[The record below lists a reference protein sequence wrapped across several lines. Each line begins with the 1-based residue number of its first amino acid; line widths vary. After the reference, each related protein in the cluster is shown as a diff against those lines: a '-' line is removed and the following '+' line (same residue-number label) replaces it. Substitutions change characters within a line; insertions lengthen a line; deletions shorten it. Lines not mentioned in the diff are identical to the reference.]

1 MQMMPMDGTGQTR
14 QVIQRL
20 VARFPDRAPEIRHS
34 ALSDPTFRDICDD
47 LAIALETLSRFE
59 ARSDAD
65 MCPEI
70 PEYKTLILE
79 LETEISSYLAR
90 TESS

>member
-1 MQMMPMDGTGQTR
+1 MGQTR
-14 QVIQRL
+14 QMIQRL
-20 VARFPDRAPEIRHS
+20 VARFPDYAPEIRHS

-47 LAIALETLSRFE
+47 LAIALETLSQFE

-65 MCPEI
+65 TCPEI

-79 LETEISSYLAR
+79 LEAEVRSHLVR
-90 TESS
+90 LERR

>member
-1 MQMMPMDGTGQTR
+1 MGQTR

-20 VARFPDRAPEIRHS
+20 VARFPDHAPGIRHS

-47 LAIALETLSRFE
+47 LAIALETLSYFE
-59 ARSDAD
+59 ARSDAET
-65 MCPEI
+65 CPEI

-79 LETEISSYLAR
+79 LEAEISAHVATLGNR
-90 TESS
+90 